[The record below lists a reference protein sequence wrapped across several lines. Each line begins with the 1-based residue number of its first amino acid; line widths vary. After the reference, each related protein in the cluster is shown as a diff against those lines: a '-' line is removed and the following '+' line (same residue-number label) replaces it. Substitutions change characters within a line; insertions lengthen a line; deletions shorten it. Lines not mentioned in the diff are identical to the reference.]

1 MFLQEIE
8 LTIKT
13 LLVQW
18 KPLVFQVEK
27 QEQKMS
33 YLRVQH

>member
-1 MFLQEIE
+1 MLLQEIE

-13 LLVQW
+13 LSVQW
-18 KPLVFQVEK
+18 KPLIQVEK

-33 YLRVQH
+33 YVRVQR